1 MFAITSIWH
10 GGRFQYNDKM
20 KKKQYYFDY
29 AATTPL
35 DKRVFLKMKPYFTD
49 NFGNPSNLYEAGR
62 KAKQAVSEATN
73 KIAKTLNCLSDEV
86 IFTSGA
92 TEADNLALRG
102 VAKFFQ
108 SSGAVGFRNQN
119 IFSPAEKISLPS
131 ANRFAYGR
139 NQADSPAGYSSS
151 QPALRQNRKI
161 SPFKIIISA
170 VEHKG
175 IMSVCDALA
184 KEGFEIVK
192 IPVNKF
198 GLVDLKKL
206 KKEIDKNTILV
217 SITYADSE
225 TGTIQPIREI
235 ADIIKKFK
243 GKKYSKPYILSPIP
257 YFHTD
262 ASQAANY
269 LDINV
274 KNLGVDPVRNNPP
287 QRPFGRDSAGAISN
301 GVDLMT
307 LSAHKIYGPKG
318 IGGLYIKK
326 GIKIKPIIFGGGQQS
341 LRSGTQNVPAIVGFG
356 EAISLTQKNKKSES
370 NRVKKLRDKL
380 EKGIFKLI
388 PKVILNGHPKNR
400 LPNFLNISILDI
412 EGEALLL
419 YLDEKGIAV
428 GTGSACNSENL
439 EPSYV
444 LSALGRPYEHIHGSI
459 RFTLGKYTK
468 NVDINYVL
476 KNLPQMVKKL
486 RQISPLNLKINKPQ
500 KISQPKAFVG
510 GQTPH
515 FLRKKI

>member
-1 MFAITSIWH
+1 MKRK
-10 GGRFQYNDKM
+10 RF
-20 KKKQYYFDY
+20 YFDY

-35 DKRVFLKMKPYFTD
+35 DKKVFLKMKPYLED

-62 KAKQAVSEATN
+62 KANQAVGEATD
-73 KIAKTLNCLSDEV
+73 KITKALNCAPDEF

-92 TEADNLALRG
+92 TEADNLAIAGIAR
-102 VAKFFQ
+102 
-108 SSGAVGFRNQN
+108 
-119 IFSPAEKISLPS
+119 
-131 ANRFAYGR
+131 ANKEFG
-139 NQADSPAGYSSS
+139 N
-151 QPALRQNRKI
+151 
-161 SPFKIIISA
+161 KIIISA

-175 IMSVCDALA
+175 IMSVCDALK

-206 KKEIDKNTILV
+206 KKEINSKTILV

-225 TGTIQPIREI
+225 TGTIQPIAEI

-243 GKKYSKPYILSPIP
+243 EKKYSKPYTLVASGYPP

-262 ASQAANY
+262 ASQAAPY

-274 KNLGVDPVRNNPP
+274 KKL
-287 QRPFGRDSAGAISN
+287 

-326 GIKIKPIIFGGGQQS
+326 GIKIKPIIYGGGQQS

-356 EAISLTQKNKKSES
+356 EVMALAQKNKKAEFKH
-370 NRVKKLRDKL
+370 VKQLRDKL
-380 EKGIFKLI
+380 GKGIFKTI
-388 PKVILNGHPKNR
+388 PRIILNGHPKNR
-400 LPNFLNISILDI
+400 LPNFLNISVLDI

-428 GTGSACNSENL
+428 GTGSACNSESL

-444 LSALGRPYEHIHGSI
+444 LAALGRPYEYIHGSI

-468 NVDINYVL
+468 DSDVNYVL
-476 KNLPQMVKKL
+476 KNLPEMVKKL
-486 RQISPLNLKINKPQ
+486 RQISPLNLKIKNPQ

-510 GQTPH
+510 GKAPR
-515 FLRKKI
+515 FVK